1 MKNQETTHKLK
12 LKKDDP
18 VIVVRG
24 KRVDKGKIG
33 KIMRIIP
40 DKERVV
46 VEKVHVVKEYVRANP
61 QKNIQGGIVDR
72 EGSIPLSSVMY
83 YCRDCEQGVRIGY
96 QVISPDSDNAAGT
109 AKTANSKTGKK
120 AKGNK
125 DTKDAEK
132 TGRLK
137 SVKQRICKKC
147 GVVLD

>member
-1 MKNQETTHKLK
+1 VSIQKTERKMK

-24 KRVDKGKIG
+24 KRSDKGKTG
-33 KIMRIIP
+33 KILRILP
-40 DKERVV
+40 EKQRVV

-83 YCRDCEQGVRIGY
+83 YCRECEQGVRVGY
-96 QVISPDSDNAAGT
+96 TVFQAAADQDG
-109 AKTANSKTGKK
+109 AANTGKSSK
-120 AKGNK
+120 GAKPG
-125 DTKDAEK
+125 
-132 TGRLK
+132 
-137 SVKQRICKKC
+137 KQRICKKC